1 MSIFPIQRFTVSG
14 SSMLPTLKPGQDI
27 LVLCWFYKPKAGDIV
42 AIKVNGKEMVK
53 RVRHMSSG
61 PLRLV
66 GDEASRGTFV
76 QGDNEKESTDSRNF
90 GWINKKDIIGKVIWP
105 NQ

>member
-14 SSMLPTLKPGQDI
+14 NSMLPTLKHGQDV
-27 LVLCWFYKPKAGDIV
+27 LVWCWFYQPKAGDMV
-42 AIKVNGKEMVK
+42 VIKKNGKEMIK
-53 RVRHMSSG
+53 RVRQMSSD

-66 GDEASRGTFV
+66 GDEASRGAFV

-105 NQ
+105 